1 MSIRNALISL
11 SASLTLAAPALAQ
24 SFANPS
30 PAAVQPGAYR
40 IEPSHTRVLFSVSH
54 MGFTTWYGDFT
65 GASGTLVLDPAHPDA
80 SHLDVAIPMASISTT
95 NAKLDGELKS
105 PDWFDAA
112 RFPTATFRSTSVR
125 VVGQGQA
132 DVTGEL
138 TLHGVT
144 RPETLRVSF
153 NGAGQNPLDHA
164 YTAGFE
170 VRGQIRRSEF
180 GVSKYVPLVGDTVE
194 LIISAAF
201 EKAPAG

>member
-1 MSIRNALISL
+1 MSIRKALLSL
-11 SASLTLAAPALAQ
+11 SVSLALAGPALAQ

-30 PAAVQPGAYR
+30 PSAVRPGAYK

-54 MGFTTWYGDFT
+54 MGFTTWYGDFSDAT
-65 GASGTLVLDPAHPDA
+65 GMLVLDPAHPGA
-80 SHLDVAIPMASISTT
+80 SRLDVTIPMASVSTT

-105 PDWFDAA
+105 PDWFDVA
-112 RFPTATFRSTSVR
+112 RFPTASFRSTSIT
-125 VVGQGQA
+125 VVGPGQA

-170 VRGQIRRSEF
+170 VRGQIRRSAF
-180 GVSKYVPLVGDTVE
+180 GVSKYVPVVGDDVD

-201 EKAPAG
+201 EKAAG